1 MCKAAINQKLDFH
14 KQLGVVLQGEVKP
27 SELLWTFAQTRNLLL
42 IEYDGESRY
51 VVITQCCIHELYLQ
65 GKSQQPAVDL
75 AKTFERRKC
84 NHREA
89 IPGDECLLSVVV
101 VSESI
106 PPVIWNI
113 LHSYSGDGRRDE

>member
-1 MCKAAINQKLDFH
+1 MCKAAVIQKLDFA

-27 SELLWTFAQTRNLLL
+27 SELLTPFFQEGISLT
-42 IEYDGESRY
+42 EYDGESRML
-51 VVITQCCIHELYLQ
+51 VITQCCIHELYLQ

-89 IPGDECLLSVVV
+89 IPGDECLSSVVI
-101 VSESI
+101 VSEFL
-106 PPVIWNI
+106 I
-113 LHSYSGDGRRDE
+113 LLANLQNCMITYPHRWDK